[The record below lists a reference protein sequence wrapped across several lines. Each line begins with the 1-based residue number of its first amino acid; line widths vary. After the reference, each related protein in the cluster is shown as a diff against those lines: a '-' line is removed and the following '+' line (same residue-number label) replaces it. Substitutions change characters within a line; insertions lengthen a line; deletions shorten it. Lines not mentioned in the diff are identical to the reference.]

1 MGNLGLHLLKPIE
14 VHIKQYRK
22 QKGVVSMLPSYEV
35 LRELLK
41 KVIIDKEE
49 QGYVTDDLY
58 DELKKI
64 PDSYDALNNF
74 AIKLSKLPIRD
85 DFKYVE
91 PSSLE
96 EIWRECDADRPTG
109 LIGSITSEES
119 QKRVETA
126 FLSSVCGCILG
137 KPLEE
142 FPCPTLYDIKDAL
155 IKTGEWP
162 LNDYVSEEMLEHFGR
177 RHRSWPETV
186 KGRINHVAP
195 DDDITYKLIAMR
207 LIEDFGIN
215 FTRENIKKI
224 WIDTLPIYTT
234 WGPERNMLIKAG
246 LASLYPEA
254 NYDME
259 EWVSVL
265 NPGEELCGAMI
276 RVDTYGYACPGR
288 PALASELAWRDAG
301 FTHKKTGIYGAMY
314 VAAAISIAMVEKDR
328 MEIFKTALKFVPK
341 RSRFYEIVDDS
352 IKQIESAKDFEDGYN
367 KIHGRYEEY
376 GACRVYQEIGTLINT
391 MKFAKDISDG
401 ICKQVVQ
408 GNDTDSFG
416 AIAGSILGAYFGA
429 EYFDNKWIEPFN
441 DDIYTTMG
449 EFKERKLSNLVKRMG
464 RLPRIVEDE
473 LKKNEVR

>member
-1 MGNLGLHLLKPIE
+1 MDNLGLHLLKPTE

-22 QKGVVSMLPSYEV
+22 QQGVISMLPSYEV
-35 LRELLK
+35 LRDLLK

-96 EIWRECDADRPTG
+96 EIWKECDADRPMG
-109 LIGSITSEES
+109 VIGSITFEES

-207 LIEDFGIN
+207 LIENFGIN
-215 FTRENIKKI
+215 FTRENVKNI

-276 RVDTYGYACPGR
+276 RVDTYGYA
-288 PALASELAWRDAG
+288 
-301 FTHKKTGIYGAMY
+301 
-314 VAAAISIAMVEKDR
+314 
-328 MEIFKTALKFVPK
+328 
-341 RSRFYEIVDDS
+341 
-352 IKQIESAKDFEDGYN
+352 
-367 KIHGRYEEY
+367 
-376 GACRVYQEIGTLINT
+376 
-391 MKFAKDISDG
+391 
-401 ICKQVVQ
+401 
-408 GNDTDSFG
+408 
-416 AIAGSILGAYFGA
+416 
-429 EYFDNKWIEPFN
+429 
-441 DDIYTTMG
+441 
-449 EFKERKLSNLVKRMG
+449 
-464 RLPRIVEDE
+464 
-473 LKKNEVR
+473 